1 MKFSLPVL
9 RRASRSAAMS
19 RLMIFL
25 AVMGPGIVTQN
36 VDNDAGGITT
46 YSLAG
51 AGFGYTLLWTM
62 IPITIALYVIQEM
75 AARLGA
81 VTGNGLADLIR
92 ERFGVRAMAFAMLA
106 LLLADLGN
114 TMAEFSGLAAGG
126 EIFGVSK
133 YILVPIGALAV
144 WLLVVKGTFRSV
156 EKVFLIASAFY
167 ISYIVSGVLAHPNWG
182 QVLRA
187 TVTPS
192 FSFRSAYLLM
202 FVGVIGTTIAPWMQ
216 FYLQSAVVEKG
227 ITTREYGYTRTDVLI
242 GSIMTDV
249 VAWFIIVA
257 CGATIFAH
265 HIHVETVQDA
275 ALALR
280 PLAGVYASALFALGL
295 INASLFSASVLPL
308 ATSHYV
314 CEALGYE
321 AGVDRTR
328 PPGAGVLRALHRAD
342 RDRLRGRA
350 AARGSA
356 AADPVSLAG
365 RQRDSAAVHPRLH
378 AAAREPEEADGRLHE
393 LPHLQRHRVDH
404 DDRDDR
410 AHARPG
416 GLAVP
421 ARGRPARRET
431 RGGGTPGTHP
441 GETRR
446 MSTSTGA

>member
-1 MKFSLPVL
+1 MKLTLPVL
-9 RRASRSAAMS
+9 RRATRGAAMS

-75 AARLGA
+75 ASRLGA

-92 ERFGVRAMAFAMLA
+92 ERFGVRAMAFAMLG

-133 YILVPIGALAV
+133 YVLVPIGALAV

-156 EKVFLIASAFY
+156 ERVFLIASAFY
-167 ISYIVSGVLAHPNWG
+167 IAYIVSGILAHPNWG
-182 QVLRA
+182 EVLRA

-192 FSFRSAYLLM
+192 FSFQSAYLLM

-227 ITTREYGYTRTDVLI
+227 ITTREYGYTRTDVLV

-321 AGVDRTR
+321 AGIDRTIR
-328 PPGAGVLRALHRAD
+328 QAPVFYGLYIGLIVIACAVVLLPRAPLLQILFLSQVANGILLPFILVFMLLLVNQKKLMGAYTNSRTFNIIAWGTTIVMIALTLA
-342 RDRLRGRA
+342 LV
-350 AARGSA
+350 
-356 AADPVSLAG
+356 VS
-365 RQRDSAAVHPRLH
+365 QF
-378 AAAREPEEADGRLHE
+378 
-393 LPHLQRHRVDH
+393 
-404 DDRDDR
+404 
-410 AHARPG
+410 RPG
-416 GLAVP
+416 G
-421 ARGRPARRET
+421 G
-431 RGGGTPGTHP
+431 
-441 GETRR
+441 
-446 MSTSTGA
+446 

>member
-1 MKFSLPVL
+1 MKFTLPVL
-9 RRASRSAAMS
+9 RRASRGAAMS
-19 RLMIFL
+19 RLMMFL

-51 AGFGYTLLWTM
+51 AGFGYAMLWTM

-92 ERFGVRAMAFAMLA
+92 ERFGVRAMAFAMLG

-133 YILVPIGALAV
+133 YVFVPVGALAV

-156 EKVFLIASAFY
+156 EKVFLGASAFY
-167 ISYIVSGVLAHPNWG
+167 ISYIISGVLAHPNWG

-192 FSFRSAYLLM
+192 FSLRPDYLLV

-227 ITTREYGYTRTDVLI
+227 ITTREYGYTRTDVLV

-265 HIHVETVQDA
+265 HIRVQTVQDA
-275 ALALR
+275 AQALR
-280 PLAGVYASALFALGL
+280 PLAGTYAAALFALGL

-321 AGVDRTR
+321 AGVDRTLR
-328 PPGAGVLRALHRAD
+328 QAPVFYGLYIALIVIACVVVLLPRAPLLKILFLSQVANGILLPFILIFMLLLVNQKKLMGAYTNSRTFNVIAWVTTVVMIVLTLALVVSQF
-342 RDRLRGRA
+342 L
-350 AARGSA
+350 GS
-356 AADPVSLAG
+356 
-365 RQRDSAAVHPRLH
+365 
-378 AAAREPEEADGRLHE
+378 
-393 LPHLQRHRVDH
+393 
-404 DDRDDR
+404 
-410 AHARPG
+410 
-416 GLAVP
+416 
-421 ARGRPARRET
+421 
-431 RGGGTPGTHP
+431 GGG
-441 GETRR
+441 
-446 MSTSTGA
+446 